1 MHEYMPVVPHD
12 PKQLTCERPLAI
24 MRATILLGLL
34 TMSINLD
41 LHSFMPYRFNRMA
54 HNVSNNLATIYTQR
68 FGVSKEQW
76 RIVALLG
83 QYGAMTAKQIADLT
97 YMDKV
102 KISRSVS
109 GLADMG
115 YISRQTSKTDKRAVL
130 LDHSPKGRELYES
143 ITPLMIA
150 WEEGLLSRLTPTER
164 EQLTVIIDKLDPIT

>member
-1 MHEYMPVVPHD
+1 MSP
-12 PKQLTCERPLAI
+12 
-24 MRATILLGLL
+24 TILLGLL

-109 GLADMG
+109 GLAEMG
-115 YISRQTSKTDKRAVL
+115 YVSRQTSETDKRAVL
-130 LDHSPKGRELYES
+130 LDHSPKGRKLYES
-143 ITPLMIA
+143 ITPLMME
-150 WEEGLLSRLTPTER
+150 WEEQLLSRLTSEER
-164 EQLTVIIDKLDPIT
+164 DQLALIINKLDPIA